1 MHIVYPAVVSALLFS
16 IGVYGVL
23 VRRNTILVLM
33 SVELMLNAV
42 NLNLVAFDVWL
53 ADRLHSGQV
62 LTLFVIVI
70 AAAEVGLGLAI
81 VLALYRNRHTVDIDH
96 LRDLAEPTDDPTGS
110 LAIAGTPNDPAD
122 DAAHSATPPVRGHAI
137 APEHTPAP
145 TTPDPAA
152 SNLAS
157 SDPIPSANAESGPFG
172 SANAESGL
180 TESAAVESAAVE
192 SGPTESATAKSTS
205 VESDPAPP
213 NPAESD
219 PTRPA
224 NTVEP
229 TKGRPPTP
237 AEPNEHRHS
246 QSAQPPQE
254 ASDHSDG
261 TSEADRTGQAETE
274 GGRGGEHP
282 VKRGGTL

>member
-81 VLALYRNRHTVDIDH
+81 VLALYRNRRTVDIDH
-96 LRDLAEPTDDPTGS
+96 LRDLAEPTDEPTETPA
-110 LAIAGTPNDPAD
+110 LAGTPNDPA
-122 DAAHSATPPVRGHAI
+122 AATAHSAAPPVRGHAL
-137 APEHTPAP
+137 APEH
-145 TTPDPAA
+145 TPDPAA
-152 SNLAS
+152 S
-157 SDPIPSANAESGPFG
+157 DPVPSAAAESVSAESATAESGP
-172 SANAESGL
+172 
-180 TESAAVESAAVE
+180 
-192 SGPTESATAKSTS
+192 AKSTA
-205 VESDPAPP
+205 VDSDPVPP
-213 NPAESD
+213 SPAESD
-219 PTRPA
+219 PTQLA

-237 AEPNEHRHS
+237 AEPNEHRHA

-261 TSEADRTGQAETE
+261 TSEAGQAETK